1 MTVLVPFQHLFKD
14 STRTGEN
21 QLVGLDSISILTDQG
36 HISKVIILPENSE
49 RVGDVFLEI
58 TPLQTELSGHCK
70 RAANFL
76 GNAKWSKKEVRRGE
90 NEKWDQSIFFAPTS
104 RLTQIFQEVLAN
116 QSTALFTHI
125 QTFGVDLAQTKNNA
139 I

>member
-1 MTVLVPFQHLFKD
+1 MTVFVPFQHLFKD

-21 QLVGLDSISILTDQG
+21 QLVGLDLITLLTDQG

-70 RAANFL
+70 L
-76 GNAKWSKKEVRRGE
+76 GGE
-90 NEKWDQSIFFAPTS
+90 GRWLIS
-104 RLTQIFQEVLAN
+104 
-116 QSTALFTHI
+116 
-125 QTFGVDLAQTKNNA
+125 
-139 I
+139 